1 MGKRRWTRAG
11 IERFNELMIKVAWDR
26 QANAELADQ
35 NFMQYQKFLHGPREP
50 AVAKEEDAP
59 PQPQQR
65 QIVYNDFDLQ
75 LLLEHATGNHVVN
88 NNANAHGDDEDD
100 SEEDSGKESVDMEE
114 V

>member
-1 MGKRRWTRAG
+1 
-11 IERFNELMIKVAWDR
+11 VARDC

-50 AVAKEEDAP
+50 AVAEEEDAP

-75 LLLEHATGNHVVN
+75 LLLEHATGNNNVN
-88 NNANAHGDDEDD
+88 DNSNARGDNEDD
-100 SEEDSGKESVDMEE
+100 SEEDSDEESVDREE

>member
-1 MGKRRWTRAG
+1 MRAG
-11 IERFNELMIKVAWDR
+11 IERFNQLMIKVARDR

-35 NFMQYQKFLHGPREP
+35 NFLQYQKFLHGPRREA
-50 AVAKEEDAP
+50 AVAEEEDAP

-75 LLLEHATGNHVVN
+75 LLLEHATGDNNVN
-88 NNANAHGDDEDD
+88 DNANAHGDNEDD
-100 SEEDSGKESVDMEE
+100 SEEDSDEESVDMEE